1 MRESLDH
8 KGIWFNE
15 HQGNS
20 LAFLN
25 TADHTLTEF
34 NIPNNQPPEPS
45 PYMINNPIA
54 RQNIGAQDAYYSAV
68 FTLNLSLDPKN
79 PNRLWFSQWNN
90 DKIGVVDRSRPLPF
104 DIHSNVTQIVLSG
117 NDSLQQKA
125 VIDINVTK
133 NHDALLEENGN
144 INSVFLATSS
154 TMVPNGGFT
163 KISAKFTNDIINFT
177 KPDMQVQ
184 LVLKNEGAKAGNYT
198 VGISASDGLVT
209 KTIFFDLIIL

>member
-1 MRESLDH
+1 
-8 KGIWFNE
+8 
-15 HQGNS
+15 
-20 LAFLN
+20 
-25 TADHTLTEF
+25 
-34 NIPNNQPPEPS
+34 
-45 PYMINNPIA
+45 
-54 RQNIGAQDAYYSAV
+54 V

-104 DIHSNVTQIVLSG
+104 DIHSNVTQVVLSG
-117 NDSLQQKA
+117 NDSMQQKV
-125 VIDINVTK
+125 VININVTK
-133 NHDALLEENGN
+133 NHDTISEENGN

-177 KPDMQVQ
+177 KPGMQVQ

-209 KTIFFDLIIL
+209 KTIFFDLIVV